1 MVLGITL
8 GALAVVGVVLFAVL
22 RADLKKAKRG
32 EESKFWEV
40 KK

>member
-1 MVLGITL
+1 MIIGLLAIAVLT
-8 GALAVVGVVLFAVL
+8 VGLIVVL

>member
-1 MVLGITL
+1 MIIGLSIIAVLT
-8 GALAVVGVVLFAVL
+8 VGLIVVL
-22 RADLKKAKRG
+22 RTDLNKAKRG

>member
-1 MVLGITL
+1 MVVVIGLSAI
-8 GALAVVGVVLFAVL
+8 AVLSVVLIGVL